1 MEASRIMNLY
11 QFIQLYKDITS
22 QAAGVLAQ
30 SSTSEDADENSASV
44 TSCQASLWMGRY
56 AVHKC
61 HVSLL
66 FQHANY

>member
-22 QAAGVLAQ
+22 QASGVLAQ
-30 SSTSEDADENSASV
+30 SSTTEDPDGNSSSV

-56 AVHKC
+56 TVHKYY
-61 HVSLL
+61 VSLI
-66 FQHANY
+66 FQYTSY